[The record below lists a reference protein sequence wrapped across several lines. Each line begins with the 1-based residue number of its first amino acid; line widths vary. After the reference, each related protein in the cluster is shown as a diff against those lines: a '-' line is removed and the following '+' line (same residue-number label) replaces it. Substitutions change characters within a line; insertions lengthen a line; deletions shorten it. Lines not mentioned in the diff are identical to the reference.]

1 MNGYVFIHGVRM
13 VRYWWQGHYDG
24 VKVAFNNVFSY
35 LRCDSGA
42 GNLAKMPVVFC
53 DGGGAIH
60 KKLLRA
66 LAPSFSE
73 QFDMIVIPEGDQ
85 DTLSDLLSFLY
96 SGR

>member
-1 MNGYVFIHGVRM
+1 MVGYL
-13 VRYWWQGHYDG
+13 WQGHYDSD
-24 VKVAFNNVFSY
+24 KVAFNNVFSY
-35 LRCDSGA
+35 LRCNSGA
-42 GNLAKMPVVFC
+42 GNLAMMPVVFC

-60 KKLLRA
+60 KELLRA

-85 DTLSDLLSFLY
+85 DTLSDLLSFIY